1 MAIAGRSGVRC
12 AKKSPVG
19 SHGCSIAKPAKMLS
33 RTKMPRPVAEPAQ
46 KSSST
51 CICNSKV
58 PASFI
63 TYNLS
68 DEKDSIDTPI
78 MVADAVIYHP
88 AVSHY
93 LRYVATTG
101 TLVTLASTLTAS

>member
-1 MAIAGRSGVRC
+1 
-12 AKKSPVG
+12 
-19 SHGCSIAKPAKMLS
+19 
-33 RTKMPRPVAEPAQ
+33 
-46 KSSST
+46 
-51 CICNSKV
+51 
-58 PASFI
+58 
-63 TYNLS
+63 
-68 DEKDSIDTPI
+68 

>member
-1 MAIAGRSGVRC
+1 LPSLPNA
-12 AKKSPVG
+12 
-19 SHGCSIAKPAKMLS
+19 
-33 RTKMPRPVAEPAQ
+33 KMPRPVGEHAQ
-46 KSSST
+46 FIPSFT
-51 CICNSKV
+51 CICNSEV
-58 PASFI
+58 SASFI

-68 DEKDSIDTPI
+68 TRRTALISPI

-101 TLVTLASTLTAS
+101 T